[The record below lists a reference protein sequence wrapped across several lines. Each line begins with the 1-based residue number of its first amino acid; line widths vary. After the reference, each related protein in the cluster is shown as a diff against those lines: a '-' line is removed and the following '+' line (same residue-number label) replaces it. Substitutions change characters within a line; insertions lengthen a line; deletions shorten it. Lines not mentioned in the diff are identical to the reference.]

1 MVMSSELSECL
12 TKPEDIHHGI
22 LRKVLDLGLPID
34 SPELS
39 ERELHGADGT
49 GTLRGIASQHLNHS
63 HYQAAK
69 IVTHIDVAPKVAARN
84 VHALFSRPSQ

>member
-1 MVMSSELSECL
+1 MKCL

-39 ERELHGADGT
+39 ERELYGADGT
-49 GTLRGIASQHLNHS
+49 RTLRGIASQHLGHS
-63 HYQAAK
+63 HYQ
-69 IVTHIDVAPKVAARN
+69 IVMVVTHIDVAPKVAAGN
-84 VHALFSRPSQ
+84 IHALFSRPRQ